1 MSILNDGTFD
11 NNNSVKHTLH
21 QQFRVLDPD
30 YGCFLDLIHC
40 MQPTQA
46 QLDKFQE
53 VVILCRSSHLDDED
67 ISAFS
72 QLEETSVMTIS
83 RTAAQQVN
91 NIMVGRLF
99 KDQRPLSLVLSAALA
114 DGEPILPYRGMKII
128 ITENWDKSCRI
139 VNGQD
144 ATFIHS
150 HGTVSS
156 SSSQTMSGLSSIL

>member
-1 MSILNDGTFD
+1 MSILNDGTFN

-21 QQFRVLDPD
+21 QQFRVLNPD
-30 YGCFLDLIHC
+30 YGPFLDLIRC

-53 VVILCRSSHLDDED
+53 VVILCRSSHLDDEE

-99 KDQRPLSLVLSAALA
+99 KDQRPLSLALSSAL
-114 DGEPILPYRGMKII
+114 GMKII
-128 ITENWDKSCRI
+128 ITKN
-139 VNGQD
+139 
-144 ATFIHS
+144 
-150 HGTVSS
+150 
-156 SSSQTMSGLSSIL
+156 

>member
-1 MSILNDGTFD
+1 MSILNDGTFN

-21 QQFRVLDPD
+21 QHFRVLDPD
-30 YGCFLDLIHC
+30 YGPFLDLIRC

-53 VVILCRSSHLDDED
+53 VVILCRSSHLDDEE

-99 KDQRPLSLVLSAALA
+99 KDQRPLSLVLSSAL
-114 DGEPILPYRGMKII
+114 GMKII
-128 ITENWDKSCRI
+128 ITKN
-139 VNGQD
+139 
-144 ATFIHS
+144 
-150 HGTVSS
+150 
-156 SSSQTMSGLSSIL
+156 

>member
-1 MSILNDGTFD
+1 MPILNDGTFN

-21 QQFRVLDPD
+21 QQFRVLNPD
-30 YGCFLDLIHC
+30 YGPFLDLIRC

-53 VVILCRSSHLDDED
+53 VVILCRSSHLDDGE

-83 RTAAQQVN
+83 CTAAQQV

-99 KDQRPLSLVLSAALA
+99 KDQRPLSLVLSSAL
-114 DGEPILPYRGMKII
+114 GMKII
-128 ITENWDKSCRI
+128 ITN
-139 VNGQD
+139 N
-144 ATFIHS
+144 
-150 HGTVSS
+150 
-156 SSSQTMSGLSSIL
+156 

>member
-30 YGCFLDLIHC
+30 YGCFLDLIRC

-53 VVILCRSSHLDDED
+53 VVILSRSSHLDDED

-72 QLEETSVMTIS
+72 QLEETSVMTICI
-83 RTAAQQVN
+83 AAQQVN

-99 KDQRPLSLVLSAALA
+99 KDQQPLSLVLSAALA
-114 DGEPILPYRGMKII
+114 DGEPILPYQGMKII
-128 ITENWDKSCRI
+128 ITEN
-139 VNGQD
+139 
-144 ATFIHS
+144 
-150 HGTVSS
+150 
-156 SSSQTMSGLSSIL
+156 

>member
-1 MSILNDGTFD
+1 MSILNDGTFN

-21 QQFRVLDPD
+21 QHFRVLDPD
-30 YGCFLDLIHC
+30 YGPFLDLIRC

-53 VVILCRSSHLDDED
+53 VVILCRSSHLDDEE
-67 ISAFS
+67 IPAFS

-99 KDQRPLSLVLSAALA
+99 KDQRPLSLVLSSAL
-114 DGEPILPYRGMKII
+114 GMKII
-128 ITENWDKSCRI
+128 ITKN
-139 VNGQD
+139 
-144 ATFIHS
+144 
-150 HGTVSS
+150 
-156 SSSQTMSGLSSIL
+156 

>member
-11 NNNSVKHTLH
+11 DNNSVKHTLH

-30 YGCFLDLIHC
+30 YGCFLDLIRC

-53 VVILCRSSHLDDED
+53 MVILCRSSHLDDED

-114 DGEPILPYRGMKII
+114 DGEPILPYQGMKII
-128 ITENWDKSCRI
+128 ITKN
-139 VNGQD
+139 
-144 ATFIHS
+144 
-150 HGTVSS
+150 
-156 SSSQTMSGLSSIL
+156 